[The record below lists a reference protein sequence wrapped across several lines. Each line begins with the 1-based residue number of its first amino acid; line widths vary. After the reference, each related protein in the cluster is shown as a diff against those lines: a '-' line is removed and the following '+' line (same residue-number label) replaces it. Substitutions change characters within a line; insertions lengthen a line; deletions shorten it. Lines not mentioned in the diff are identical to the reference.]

1 MKNGIRTQNIRR
13 DVPQASGS
21 IPALSW
27 ADRMKYLAS
36 VNADGD
42 VPTLFNTRLASD
54 INPDTNLPWAHTYIE
69 VSVHY
74 VSPISPEDTVYLVV
88 DGADG
93 RGRALVIADGQDL
106 AECEGWMYR
115 QTVRLAG
122 RRTELLGTVGLDIR
136 RTPVAVA
143 A

>member
-1 MKNGIRTQNIRR
+1 MQKVQHST
-13 DVPQASGS
+13 ST

-27 ADRMKYLAS
+27 ADRMKYLAG

-42 VPTLFNTRLASD
+42 VPTLFNTRLTSD
-54 INPDTNLPWAHTYIE
+54 IDPATGRPWTHTHIH

-93 RGRALVIADGQDL
+93 RGRAIVIADGQDL

-122 RRTELLGTVGLDIR
+122 RRTELFGTVGLDIR
-136 RTPVAVA
+136 RTTQAVA